1 MNVGPVHASSAGIE
15 RQTSEKK
22 LHAAPFSAYCRI
34 GKDSASRGKASASA
48 SATTVK

>member
-22 LHAAPFSAYCRI
+22 LQAAPFYAYCRF
-34 GKDSASRGKASASA
+34 GKYSASRGKAST